1 MMQQEFK
8 MNNKKKAYCKPE
20 MDIVDMVYEPN
31 VLQACSG
38 NGCEDVI
45 DVNVDDTYD

>member
-1 MMQQEFK
+1 MMQQGFK
-8 MNNKKKAYCKPE
+8 INNEKKAYCKPE

-38 NGCEDVI
+38 CDEN
-45 DVNVDDTYD
+45 NDDALDPGYEG

>member
-8 MNNKKKAYCKPE
+8 MNSEKKVYCKPE
-20 MDIVDMVYEPN
+20 MDIVDMAYEQS

-38 NGCEDVI
+38 DCGPIETEYS
-45 DVNVDDTYD
+45 DTDE